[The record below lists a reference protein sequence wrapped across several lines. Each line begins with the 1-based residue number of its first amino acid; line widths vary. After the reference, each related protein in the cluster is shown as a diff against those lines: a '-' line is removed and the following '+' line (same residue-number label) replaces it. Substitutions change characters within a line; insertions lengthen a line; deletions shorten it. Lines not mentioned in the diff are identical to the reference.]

1 MDNLD
6 NEKEPKS
13 SRHFYVCKFC
23 DYKTSKY
30 SNFNKHLLTLKH
42 QTDNDG

>member
-6 NEKEPKS
+6 NKKEPKS
-13 SRHFYVCKFC
+13 SQHFFTCLLC
-23 DYKTSKY
+23 DYKTSKN